1 MRTCIVFASLLLIGA
16 AAQAQLREGPEVT
29 EDGLVRVDSTPRA
42 GVYRLPV
49 ATFHQYQRVMLDPVK
64 VTYKKGWKQKHPE
77 LNAEERAKLSA
88 DLAYTFHEELIKELV
103 TRGGYQIAKEPA
115 PDVLRVEASAVNVD
129 ITAPEASLG
138 QMQKTYVTS
147 AGSMKVIVELKDAM
161 SGVIVARIINFEEA
175 PERRDALRDFQRN
188 PSHPPPPTTQISN
201 LADFRLGFENS
212 SRFTHEA
219 ISVAKSA
226 KREEQQAIKSDY

>member
-1 MRTCIVFASLLLIGA
+1 MRACIVTLLLFVTV
-16 AAQAQLREGPEVT
+16 AQAQMRDAPEVT

-49 ATFHQYQRVMLDPVK
+49 ATFHQYQRVMLAPI
-64 VTYKKGWKQKHPE
+64 TITFKKGWKQKHPE

-88 DLAYTFHEELIKELV
+88 DLAFTFHQELVKELV
-103 TRGGYQIAKEPA
+103 TRGGYQIAKEPG
-115 PDVLRVEASAVNVD
+115 PDVLRVEATAVNVD
-129 ITAPEASLG
+129 VTAPEASLG
-138 QMQKTYVTS
+138 HMQKTYVTS
-147 AGSMKVIVELKDAM
+147 AGSMKLVTELKDSM
-161 SGVIVARIINFEEA
+161 SGVVIARIINYEEA
-175 PERRDALRDFQRN
+175 PEHRDALRDFQRN
-188 PSHPPPPTTQISN
+188 PNAPPPATTQISN

-226 KREEQQAIKSDY
+226 KREEQQTIKSEY